1 MKGTGNSRFLK
12 SVSGFLALY
21 PTYEVFADAL
31 VSGTLPVDLN
41 GVNEEGWAELGTPL
55 DKASLLTNATAAL
68 AGLGDE
74 ATPNEMFAALANLAA
89 TAQSTANS
97 AATKADSA
105 ASTASSASSKVGSL
119 ITYGTTD
126 LTAGTSTLTTGTI
139 YLVYK

>member
-21 PTYEVFADAL
+21 PTYEAFADAL

-55 DKASLLTNATAAL
+55 DKASLLTDATAAL

-74 ATPNEMFAALANLAA
+74 ATPNEMFAALAGRTLA
-89 TAQSTANS
+89 
-97 AATKADSA
+97 
-105 ASTASSASSKVGSL
+105 
-119 ITYGTTD
+119 GTTD
-126 LTAGTSTLTTGTI
+126 LTAGTSDLSNGVV